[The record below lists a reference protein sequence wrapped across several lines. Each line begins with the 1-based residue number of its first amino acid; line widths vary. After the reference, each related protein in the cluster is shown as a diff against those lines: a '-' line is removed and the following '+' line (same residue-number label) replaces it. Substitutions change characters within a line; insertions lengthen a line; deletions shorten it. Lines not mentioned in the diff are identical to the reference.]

1 MIEPAPTLVDRYE
14 LGPVIG
20 RGGMA
25 EVRAG
30 RDNRLERPV
39 AVKLLRAELAH
50 QPEVRARF
58 ETEARL
64 AARLSH
70 PNVVAVYDSGEV
82 KGVPFIVMERLPGD
96 TLHDRLGAGPMPPD
110 DVSDLAAQVLSA
122 LETAHAAGVLHRDIK
137 PGNILA
143 GGPGQWK
150 VGDFGIAKALE
161 GDGADI
167 AADMTATGL
176 LIGTPAYLAPERFFG
191 SPATV
196 ASDLYSLAVVLYE
209 ALAGTKPFRT
219 SRPDAWASLIAGT
232 DPPPLSGLRP
242 GIDPEFER
250 AVMRGLAKDPADRY
264 WSAGAM
270 AAALAEARAGSHV
283 AVAPGAVAAGSAGPV
298 GSAGT
303 AGPAG
308 GDGDWPPLGAVP
320 SRPAT
325 AVPPTAAPPTAAPPT
340 AVLGQ
345 GVPATDVLPLSERPY
360 GATERRPYGPGRR
373 PHTDP
378 ALRVRVAVAAAI
390 ALAVIVGLA
399 VALTGTHHS
408 GPASTTPTTVQP
420 APGATAPA
428 AGNVPPALG
437 RALHNLLQQVKK

>member
-1 MIEPAPTLVDRYE
+1 MIEPALTLVDRYE

-25 EVRAG
+25 EVRSG

-39 AVKLLRAELAH
+39 AVKLLRPELAH

-96 TLHDRLGAGPMPPD
+96 TLHDRLGAGPMRPD

-143 GGPGQWK
+143 GGPGQGPGQWK
-150 VGDFGIAKALE
+150 IGDFGIAKALE

-191 SPATV
+191 APATV

-232 DPPPLSGLRP
+232 DPPPLSGLRS
-242 GIDPEFER
+242 GIDPALER
-250 AVMRGLAKDPADRY
+250 AIMRGMAKDPADRY

-270 AAALAEARAGSHV
+270 AAAIAEAGSV
-283 AVAPGAVAAGSAGPV
+283 GRSPGSVAAG
-298 GSAGT
+298 GT
-303 AGPAG
+303 GRAV
-308 GDGDWPPLGAVP
+308 DWPPLGT
-320 SRPAT
+320 AT
-325 AVPPTAAPPTAAPPT
+325 AISGGTDVPPT
-340 AVLGQ
+340 AVLGR
-345 GVPATDVLPLSERPY
+345 GVPATDVLPLAERPY
-360 GATERRPYGPGRR
+360 RAPNPRGGDRR

-378 ALRVRVAVAAAI
+378 ALRVRMAVAAAV

-399 VALTGTHHS
+399 VALTGTHHHGPTS
-408 GPASTTPTTVQP
+408 TTATTTPPAST
-420 APGATAPA
+420 ATAPTPA
-428 AGNVPPALG
+428 AGNTAAGNTTGTVPPALG
-437 RALHNLLQQVKK
+437 KALHNLLQQVKK